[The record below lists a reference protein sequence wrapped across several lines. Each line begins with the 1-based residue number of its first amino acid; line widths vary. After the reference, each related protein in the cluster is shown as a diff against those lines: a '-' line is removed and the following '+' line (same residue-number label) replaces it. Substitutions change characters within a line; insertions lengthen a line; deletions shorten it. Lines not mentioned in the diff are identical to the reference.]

1 MELRLKVRSFLA
13 FPERSSEPE
22 TPYLGHMEALIKKM
36 LPLTSR
42 QKVLYFLLVILISFL
57 YYYSE
62 ITNYTQTASTEL
74 IVGFSWISSVILLVV
89 CICIIRTT
97 HSSTNEW
104 EIYSVVVMLLM
115 SVLALLTDKHGDIL
129 IPFWLWRL
137 LVYLISLVVHLWYGL
152 WNSEVFY
159 NID

>member
-1 MELRLKVRSFLA
+1 MRTKS
-13 FPERSSEPE
+13 
-22 TPYLGHMEALIKKM
+22 KKHTAYNKKI

-62 ITNYTQTASTEL
+62 ITNYTQTATTEL
-74 IVGFSWISSVILLVV
+74 IVGFSWISFVILLVV

-104 EIYSVVVMLLM
+104 EIYSVVVMLFITA
-115 SVLALLTDKHGDIL
+115 LALLTDKHGDIL
-129 IPFWLWRL
+129 IQYWLWRL
-137 LVYLISLVVHLWYGL
+137 LVYFISLVVHLWYGL
-152 WNSEVFY
+152 WNSEVLIDY
-159 NID
+159 NNV

>member
-13 FPERSSEPE
+13 FPERLSEPE
-22 TPYLGHMEALIKKM
+22 TPYLGPMEALIKKM

-115 SVLALLTDKHGDIL
+115 TVLALLTDKHGDIL